1 MLLTVIPNIVLI
13 AFLSIALL
21 ATKNT
26 TIDIPNVGMASA
38 AAMKKVTTKYALIA
52 LGNIYRACFYKN

>member
-1 MLLTVIPNIVLI
+1 
-13 AFLSIALL
+13 
-21 ATKNT
+21 
-26 TIDIPNVGMASA
+26 MASA